1 MKASGPHAERGDAA
15 RLLVS
20 CFSQPTTRSSLP
32 RLAARP
38 GAGQDA
44 QVTRDDAEPDPALH
58 AVTPMIT
65 ASAETVSAFDHA
77 DPSLAPRTPAQRAP
91 IPARRGRSSG
101 RRPPAPWQ
109 RDARDPEAG
118 RRAFLG
124 RRPGTRIPPGQ
135 AGW

>member
-65 ASAETVSAFDHA
+65 ASAETVSAVDHPG
-77 DPSLAPRTPAQRAP
+77 PSLPPPPPPQRAT
-91 IPARRGRSSG
+91 IP
-101 RRPPAPWQ
+101 P
-109 RDARDPEAG
+109 
-118 RRAFLG
+118 
-124 RRPGTRIPPGQ
+124 RPGPATYHPP
-135 AGW
+135 